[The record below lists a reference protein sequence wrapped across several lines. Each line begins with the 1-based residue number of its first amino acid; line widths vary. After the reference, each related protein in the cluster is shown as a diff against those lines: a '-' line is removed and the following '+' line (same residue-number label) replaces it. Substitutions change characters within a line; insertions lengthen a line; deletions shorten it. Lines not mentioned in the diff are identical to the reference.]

1 MRFKEPML
9 WGLCVNY
16 RMTRVGGDDNI
27 DTYYKVIKRGK
38 GEKPIHLRI
47 SNHLTDLST
56 WRTEGKRDPRN
67 TINISIA
74 LQSPEEI
81 EAMTPHKAEGS
92 ECPQDSFDVLEYVYD
107 YKALSDE
114 DCKINDAIRGAIK
127 TGVYMDP
134 HADDPNKKAVINILR
149 HKVK

>member
-27 DTYYKVIKRGK
+27 DTYYKIIKRGK
-38 GEKPIHLRI
+38 GEQPIHLRI

-56 WRTEGKRDPRN
+56 WRAEGKRNPRN

-81 EAMTPHKAEGS
+81 ETMTLPKVEGA
-92 ECPQDSFDVLEYVYD
+92 ECPQDSFEVLEYVYD

-114 DCKINDAIRGAIK
+114 DCKINDAIRDAIR

-134 HADDPNKKAVINILR
+134 HADNPNKKAVLNILR